1 VHVLGVMWR
10 IGSSICFHISWSEV
24 VPPCLV
30 VYGSCDWVRT
40 VECEGVQG
48 HAGSYAPLLMN
59 EYDTAVCGLSF
70 VLGAKFRI
78 LMQPIMEAALGNI
91 PVIAFC
97 DTDSP
102 MSHVDIGI
110 PANNKGKHSI
120 GALFWLLARMVLQMR
135 GTITPAQPWD
145 VMVQICGD

>member
-1 VHVLGVMWR
+1 MSQSGHSLSGSLVCPLCAIIVRVKMTYTR
-10 IGSSICFHISWSEV
+10 IGSSIF
-24 VPPCLV
+24 
-30 VYGSCDWVRT
+30 CDT
-40 VECEGVQG
+40 V
-48 HAGSYAPLLMN
+48 
-59 EYDTAVCGLSF
+59 VCGLSF
-70 VLGAKFRI
+70 VLGAESCI
-78 LMQPIMEAALGNI
+78 LMPPIMEGALGNI

-110 PANNKGKHSI
+110 PANNKVKHNI

>member
-1 VHVLGVMWR
+1 MAHWKSNFFAHLMVASR
-10 IGSSICFHISWSEV
+10 GSFTEV
-24 VPPCLV
+24 PCVV
-30 VYGSCDWVRT
+30 VYGSCDWLRT
-40 VECEGVQG
+40 VECEGMQG
-48 HAGSYAPLLMN
+48 HAGFYAPVMN
-59 EYDTAVCGLSF
+59 ECGTVVACGLII
-70 VLGAKFRI
+70 VLGAKFGI

-135 GTITPAQPWD
+135 GTITAAQPWD